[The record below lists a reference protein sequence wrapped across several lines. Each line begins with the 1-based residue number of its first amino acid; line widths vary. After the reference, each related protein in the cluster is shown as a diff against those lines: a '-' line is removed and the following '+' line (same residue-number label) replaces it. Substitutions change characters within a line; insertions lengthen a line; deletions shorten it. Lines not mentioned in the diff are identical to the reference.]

1 MTRDTTKDNGAGQ
14 RRRRPP
20 AIRVEAMPTPTD
32 PASGADRD
40 AATGYASPAR
50 DVLDSIGTPP
60 RAVQRVFSSIK
71 PGGSAPKAY
80 ASGMED
86 RVVRSVED
94 IGRQVRDAR
103 NAMGMTQ
110 QRFADLAG
118 VGRRFLIDLEH
129 GKPGLKIGLVLDVC
143 KAAGIR
149 LAVLP

>member
-1 MTRDTTKDNGAGQ
+1 MTRDTTTDIGAGH

-20 AIRVEAMPTPTD
+20 EISVEAKPTPTD
-32 PASGADRD
+32 PASGAEQD
-40 AATGYASPAR
+40 AAPRYASPAR

-60 RAVQRVFSSIK
+60 RAVQRVFASIR
-71 PGGSAPKAY
+71 PGSAPPRAL

-86 RVVRSVED
+86 RIVHSVGD

-118 VGRRFLIDLEH
+118 VGRRFLIELEH